1 MTFVSAVL
9 SNSFK
14 LRITSLFS
22 MNLSRLFHCS
32 VIKVLCIVVFA
43 TAFIF
48 YQKHLRLSTTFLLY
62 LKVIC
67 FCCVTHATACIYYH
81 RFLRLST
88 TFLSFKLF
96 FSCAAPPRQLLDN
109 TISPLHCQHFFTY
122 FFTFYS
128 CIFSSCQTQ
137 NRCCGFSYM
146 LPQHL
151 LFISIFQTKIL
162 LKFWTGRYYNIDIAK
177 YCSDQSAQ

>member
-1 MTFVSAVL
+1 M
-9 SNSFK
+9 
-14 LRITSLFS
+14 RIASLFS

-32 VIKVLCIVVFA
+32 VIKVLCVLLLFSNFYILSDVQALVNNFFNFFEVIFYYAALA
-43 TAFIF
+43 TAYI
-48 YQKHLRLSTTFLLY
+48 S
-62 LKVIC
+62 
-67 FCCVTHATACIYYH
+67 YH

-109 TISPLHCQHFFTY
+109 TISTLHCQHFFTY

-137 NRCCGFSYM
+137 NRCCGFSYI

-151 LFISIFQTKIL
+151 LFYLYFPNKNPVKIL
-162 LKFWTGRYYNIDIAK
+162 DGTLL
-177 YCSDQSAQ
+177 